1 MRALLLLLLCFVIE
15 ISTAHPGLSDSK
27 LPRMAARAV
36 AKVIA
41 SRKVME
47 GGGFEV
53 RRPFGGGSHIDPF
66 VMVRWG

>member
-1 MRALLLLLLCFVIE
+1 
-15 ISTAHPGLSDSK
+15 
-27 LPRMAARAV
+27 MAARAV
-36 AKVIA
+36 AKVIS

-66 VMVRWG
+66 VMVRRLDPRCGKMASFSRTPQIRN